1 MRCLSWQE
9 WYIKLPKCGG
19 GAPHNHHTEEASS
32 RVPRGVACLGDKCW
46 AGCWSQ
52 LKQSSSLC
60 TVGTLRLEWHAFGCF
75 YYLYKPK
82 SWSVSRHTARLSL
95 WIMNSNE
102 AFCMI
107 IWWVIWM
114 QSSFGDVG
122 EKNNTGC
129 VWMAFFDAW
138 PFLYD
143 LLFWYIQFEKQ
154 TDWYSMIDYFA
165 FVWRKPWW
173 LAWKKY
179 EQPRDI
185 SFLWSNWK
193 HNWLKN

>member
-1 MRCLSWQE
+1 MCCLSWQE

-129 VWMAFFDAW
+129 VWMAFFWCMAFPLWFIILIYPIWKANRLIFNDRLFCFCMKKTMMVSLKEVWTAKGHF
-138 PFLYD
+138 FLK
-143 LLFWYIQFEKQ
+143 I
-154 TDWYSMIDYFA
+154 
-165 FVWRKPWW
+165 
-173 LAWKKY
+173 
-179 EQPRDI
+179 
-185 SFLWSNWK
+185 
-193 HNWLKN
+193 